1 MRIRNSSTVGHGAG
15 PAPALAL
22 TMALTLVLAACGG
35 GSGGGSDEVAAPTL
49 ASSDELDELVA
60 AAEEEGCL
68 TVYGT
73 VDETILQSVTDAF
86 SEQYGI
92 PVSFVRLVSAD
103 LSQRFATEA
112 QAGATVADVVLLTVS
127 PFYGEALGNGWLQP
141 VDEAGLPAFP
151 GEFPDDYTADDG
163 ATPVISLVPTTM
175 VYNTDL
181 VTEPPTSWEA
191 YADPANK
198 GELLLAEP
206 SSSPANVSFWQLMR
220 EEYGDDFLQAVA
232 SNEPRWYNSAV
243 PATQGVAA
251 GEGAL
256 GFPGVSAIVA
266 GLQEQN
272 APVDAAVLTP
282 TTGPEIGL
290 GLAADSPCQNAGKL
304 FANYLLSEEGN
315 SYFNEVSDA
324 ISPFGEDAQDFVR
337 PTPVPEAEAAEI
349 SALLGAS

>member
-1 MRIRNSSTVGHGAG
+1 MRTRKKSIGALGAG
-15 PAPALAL
+15 PAALMAL
-22 TMALTLVLAACGG
+22 TMALTACGG
-35 GSGGGSDEVAAPTL
+35 GGDDAPAEEVAAPTL
-49 ASSDELDELVA
+49 SDSAELDALVTA
-60 AAEEEGCL
+60 AQEENCL

-73 VDETILQSVTDAF
+73 VDEQILQSVTDAF
-86 SEQYGI
+86 TEQYDV

-112 QAGATVADVVLLTVS
+112 QAGATVADVVLLTSS

-141 VDEAGLPAFP
+141 VDQAELPAFP
-151 GEFPDDYTADDG
+151 GEFPADYTADDG

-175 VYNTDL
+175 VYNSDL
-181 VTEPPTSWEA
+181 VPEAPTSWED

-198 GELLLAEP
+198 GELLFAEP
-206 SSSPANVSFWQLMR
+206 SSSPANVSFWALMR
-220 EEYGDDFLQAVA
+220 EEYGDDFLEAVA
-232 SNEPRWYNSAV
+232 ANEPRWYNSAV

-251 GEGAL
+251 GEGSI
-256 GFPGVSAIVA
+256 GFPGVAAIVA
-266 GLQEQN
+266 GLQASN
-272 APVDAAVLTP
+272 APVEAAVLTP

-315 SYFNEVSDA
+315 TYFNEVSDA
-324 ISPFGEDAQDFVR
+324 ISPYGEDVDDFVR

-349 SALLGAS
+349 SALLGAP

>member
-1 MRIRNSSTVGHGAG
+1 
-15 PAPALAL
+15 
-22 TMALTLVLAACGG
+22 MALTACGG
-35 GSGGGSDEVAAPTL
+35 GGDDEGGDDVAAPTL
-49 ASSDELDELVA
+49 ENSAELDALVTA
-60 AAEEEGCL
+60 AQEENCL

-86 SEQYGI
+86 TEQYDI

-103 LSQRFATEA
+103 LSQRFSTEA
-112 QAGATVADVVLLTVS
+112 QAGATVADVLLLTSS
-127 PFYGEALGNGWLQP
+127 PFYGEALSNGWLQP
-141 VDEAGLPAFP
+141 VNEAELPAFP
-151 GEFPDDYTADDG
+151 GEFPEDYTSDEG
-163 ATPVISLVPTTM
+163 ATPIVSLVPTTM

-181 VTEPPTSWEA
+181 LSEAPTSWED

-206 SSSPANVSFWQLMR
+206 SSSPANVAFWALMR
-220 EEYGDDFLQAVA
+220 EEYGDDFLEAVA
-232 SNEPRWYNSAV
+232 ANEPRWYNSAV

-256 GFPGVSAIVA
+256 GFPGVAAIVA
-266 GLQEQN
+266 GLQESN

-290 GLAADSPCQNAGKL
+290 GLAAESPCNDAGKL

-315 SYFNEVSDA
+315 TYFNEVSAA
-324 ISPFGEDAQDFVR
+324 ISPYGEDVEDFVR

-349 SALLGAS
+349 TALLGAP